1 MLGGSTASIS
11 DLVGLYSLDCLGVEF
26 LTDSVLSAYRSA
38 DGFVDVLAFLCVDV
52 CLGALMLSCV
62 FCRFFF
68 FSLDTVRICSIFKG
82 A

>member
-62 FCRFFF
+62 FCR
-68 FSLDTVRICSIFKG
+68 LVLPV
-82 A
+82 